1 MALVNQVNSALIA
14 GQRRFRELLE
24 SRGPLLSLS
33 KVAYLINAAESE
45 IMIAVVSRRILAAQ
59 LDGELQ
65 FPSAQFGLGLS
76 NVFQICKE
84 FPSGTSDK
92 DVLLFFLSSLDG
104 GAPPIE
110 LIHDPEKVP
119 LLLARA
125 RSYLIQGEV

>member
-1 MALVNQVNSALIA
+1 MTLVNQVDSALVA

-24 SRGPLLSLS
+24 SRGPLLSLIEVS
-33 KVAYLINAAESE
+33 DLLDAAEKE
-45 IMIAVVSRRILAAQ
+45 IMTLVVSRRILAFE

-65 FPSAQFGLGLS
+65 FPSAQFGFGFS
-76 NVFQICKE
+76 NVFQICQE
-84 FPSGTSDK
+84 LPLGTSDK
-92 DVLLFFLSSLDG
+92 DVLLFFLAGLDG